1 MTALLTIWNLFF
13 TFFKIGIIGFGGG
26 MAILPMIYQGVLE
39 FSDMAPEEFA
49 NLFAISQATPGPI
62 AVNAATFVGFKV
74 AGVAG
79 SVAATIGVAAPSFI
93 LVALVVKFMSM
104 YRNNKMMDGA
114 FKGIRP
120 VTVGM
125 IAAGALFIGETALL
139 KMELSEIADF
149 VYAHGST
156 GLLAAVDPVAVA
168 ITVVTLVLVG
178 KFKVS
183 AVKLILIMA
192 AVGAVACSGMIL

>member
-1 MTALLTIWNLFF
+1 MIIWNLFY
-13 TFFKIGIIGFGGG
+13 TFFRIGIIGFGGG
-26 MAILPMIYQGVLE
+26 MAILPLIYQSVLT

-74 AGVAG
+74 AGIAG
-79 SVAATIGVAAPSFI
+79 SAAATIGVATPSFI
-93 LVALVVKFMSM
+93 LIALVVKFMSK
-104 YRNNKMMDGA
+104 YRDNKIMDGA

-139 KMELSEIADF
+139 KVDVAEIGSLQELVQGFDLI
-149 VYAHGST
+149 
-156 GLLAAVDPVAVA
+156 PVL
-168 ITVVTLVLVG
+168 IMLVTFVLVS

-192 AVGAVACSGMIL
+192 VVGAVLCSGMIF

>member
-1 MTALLTIWNLFF
+1 MTAMITVWNLFF

-26 MAILPMIYQGVLE
+26 MAILPMIYQSVLE

-62 AVNAATFVGFKV
+62 AVNAATFVGFQT

-79 SVAATIGVAAPSFI
+79 AAAATIGVAAPSFI
-93 LVALVVKFMSM
+93 LIALVVKFMTM
-104 YRNNKMMDGA
+104 YRNNKIMDGA

-125 IAAGALFIGETALL
+125 IAAAAIFIGETALL
-139 KMELSEIADF
+139 KVELAEIVDF
-149 VYAHGST
+149 A
-156 GLLAAVDPVAVA
+156 GLAEAIDPIPVV
-168 ITVVTLVLVG
+168 ITLTTLVLAG
-178 KFKVS
+178 RFKVS
-183 AVKLILIMA
+183 SVKLILIMA
-192 AVGAVACSGMIL
+192 AVGAVLCSGMLF

>member
-1 MTALLTIWNLFF
+1 MIIWNLFY
-13 TFFKIGIIGFGGG
+13 TFFRIGIIGFGGG
-26 MAILPMIYQGVLE
+26 MAILPLIYQSVLT

-79 SVAATIGVAAPSFI
+79 SAAATIGVATPSFI
-93 LVALVVKFMSM
+93 LIALVVKFMSK
-104 YRNNKMMDGA
+104 YRDNKIMDGA

-139 KMELSEIADF
+139 KVDLAEIGSFQELLQGFDLI
-149 VYAHGST
+149 
-156 GLLAAVDPVAVA
+156 PVL
-168 ITVVTLVLVG
+168 IMIVTFVLVS

-192 AVGAVACSGMIL
+192 VVGAVLCSGMIF

>member
-1 MTALLTIWNLFF
+1 MMIWNLFF

-26 MAILPMIYQGVLE
+26 MAILPMIYQSVLE
-39 FSDMAPEEFA
+39 FSDMAAEEFA

-62 AVNAATFVGFKV
+62 AVNAATFVGFKE
-74 AGVAG
+74 AGVLGAA
-79 SVAATIGVAAPSFI
+79 AATLGVAVPSFI

-104 YRNNKMMDGA
+104 YRNNNIMDGA

-125 IAAGALFIGETALL
+125 IAAGALFIGKTALL
-139 KMELSEIADF
+139 KCDAAGIADF
-149 VYAHGST
+149 A
-156 GLLAAVDPVAVA
+156 GLLGNVDLIPAA
-168 ITVVTLVLVG
+168 ITLTTLVLAG

>member
-1 MTALLTIWNLFF
+1 
-13 TFFKIGIIGFGGG
+13 
-26 MAILPMIYQGVLE
+26 GVLE

-79 SVAATIGVAAPSFI
+79 SAAATIGVAAPSFI

-139 KMELSEIADF
+139 KTELAEIADF
-149 VYAHGST
+149 A

>member
-1 MTALLTIWNLFF
+1 MIIWNLFY
-13 TFFKIGIIGFGGG
+13 TFFRIGIIGFGGG
-26 MAILPMIYQGVLE
+26 MAILPLIYQSVLT

-79 SVAATIGVAAPSFI
+79 SAAATIGVATPSFI
-93 LVALVVKFMSM
+93 LIALVVKFMSK
-104 YRNNKMMDGA
+104 YRDNKIMDGA

-139 KMELSEIADF
+139 KVDLAEIGSLQELVQGFDLI
-149 VYAHGST
+149 
-156 GLLAAVDPVAVA
+156 PVL
-168 ITVVTLVLVG
+168 IMIVTFILVS

-192 AVGAVACSGMIL
+192 VVGAVLCSGMMF

>member
-1 MTALLTIWNLFF
+1 
-13 TFFKIGIIGFGGG
+13 
-26 MAILPMIYQGVLE
+26 MAILPMIYQSVLE

-62 AVNAATFVGFKV
+62 AVNAATFVGFKE
-74 AGVAG
+74 AGVLGAA
-79 SVAATIGVAAPSFI
+79 AATLGVAVPSFI

-104 YRNNKMMDGA
+104 YRNNKIMDGA

-125 IAAGALFIGETALL
+125 ITAGALFIGQTALL
-139 KMELSEIADF
+139 KGDVSEIADF
-149 VYAHGST
+149 AGVLGNID
-156 GLLAAVDPVAVA
+156 LIPAV
-168 ITVVTLVLVG
+168 ITLTTLVLAG

-192 AVGAVACSGMIL
+192 AVGAVFCSGMIV